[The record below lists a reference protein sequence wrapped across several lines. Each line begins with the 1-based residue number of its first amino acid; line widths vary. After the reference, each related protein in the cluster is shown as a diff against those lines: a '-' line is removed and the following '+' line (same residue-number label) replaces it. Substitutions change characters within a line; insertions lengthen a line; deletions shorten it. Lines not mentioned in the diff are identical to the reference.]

1 MPVGAKENDETA
13 DAAITLATRNWP
25 KVVCILKITFSEKA
39 DRQLMSDD
47 SQIEEKVRTKK
58 QSKKR

>member
-25 KVVCILKITFSEKA
+25 KVACILERGDFKKA
-39 DRQLMSDD
+39 GRQLKSDD
-47 SQIEEKVRTKK
+47 SQV
-58 QSKKR
+58 KKRR